1 MIPKII
7 HFCWMSG
14 DPYPSNIQKCIDSWH
29 KYLPDYEIWLWDS
42 KRFDIESSMWV
53 KEAYE
58 MKKYAFCADYI
69 QLYALYNYG
78 GIYLDSDVEVLKS
91 YTDLLDLPYFMG
103 LESKGI
109 IEAATIGAEKGC
121 PIIKDLMAHYEGRH
135 FIDKNGNPDIVIMP
149 QIIQDEIKDKYS
161 LKIIKTKEDFVYD
174 NNIIN
179 VFPYDR
185 FSPIDSTGKRYVL
198 RATKNTYSIHH
209 FASAWV
215 DPKVMLLVKIFGY
228 NSKTRFFIQK
238 VAKWVRDNIV
248 RKLKF

>member
-7 HFCWMSG
+7 HYCWMSG
-14 DPYPSNIQKCIDSWH
+14 DAYPADIQKCIDSWH
-29 KYLPDYEIWLWDS
+29 KILPDYEIWLWDV
-42 KRFDIESSMWV
+42 KRFDINSSVWV
-53 KEAYE
+53 KEAFE
-58 MKKYAFCADYI
+58 RKKYAFCADYI
-69 QLYALYNYG
+69 RLYALYNYG

-91 YTDLLDLPYFMG
+91 YNDLLELPYFMG

-109 IEAATIGAEKGC
+109 VEAATIGAEKGC
-121 PIIKDLMAHYEGRH
+121 PIIKDLMSHYEGRH
-135 FIDKNGNPDIVIMP
+135 FVDENGNPDIVIMP

-161 LKIIKTKEDFVYD
+161 LKIIQTKEEFDP
-174 NNIIN
+174 NNNVLN

-198 RATKNTYSIHH
+198 RTTKFTYSIHH